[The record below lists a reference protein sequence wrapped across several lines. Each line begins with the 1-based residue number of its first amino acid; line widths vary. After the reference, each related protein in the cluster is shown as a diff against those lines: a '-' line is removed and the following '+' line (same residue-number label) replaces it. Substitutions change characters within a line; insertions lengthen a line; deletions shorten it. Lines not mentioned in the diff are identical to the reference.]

1 MTRRWPDSLPVPVGR
16 GYRLQLADTARR
28 TEFELAVRA
37 RRITTVRRDRPTLA
51 ARLTDPEF
59 AAFRAWWGDEPWSLA
74 GHSDTLAGWAATGV
88 SIDAAAAMGP
98 DEVPCDAIVEDA
110 TTGEHRV
117 QRQLDAA
124 GWATGDRAWAT
135 VSLLPLG
142 RTQARI
148 GIVGRDATYRH
159 ATVDLVARSIAGL
172 SSAVEAAVAPLGPWT
187 RLRLSAPLGSGSGAV
202 RLRIA
207 ALASGNESY
216 GGSGLPALAVAQVN
230 ARRGGL
236 AEAVFLPCAA
246 SGAALGTAGGS
257 AWFRCPVAAGG
268 GTVRREL
275 LPLGPA
281 TADPRPSLAWEV
293 SFPTEARDA

>member
-1 MTRRWPDSLPVPVGR
+1 MRRWPDSLPVPVGR
-16 GYRLQLADTARR
+16 GYRLELADTARR
-28 TEFELAVRA
+28 TQFELAVRA

-74 GHSDTLAGWAATGV
+74 GSSDNLGGWTETGIA
-88 SIDAAAAMGP
+88 IDAGAALGP
-98 DEVPCDAIVEDA
+98 DDVPCDVIAEDA
-110 TTGEHRV
+110 STGKHRV
-117 QRQLDAA
+117 QRQLAAA
-124 GWATGDRAWAT
+124 GWAAGDRAWAT

-142 RTQARI
+142 RTLARI
-148 GIVGRDATYRH
+148 GFVGRDSAFRFVD
-159 ATVDLVARSIAGL
+159 VDLAARTIVGL
-172 SSAVEAAVAPLGPWT
+172 SAGVEGAVAPFGPWT
-187 RLRLSAPLGSGSGAV
+187 RVRLSAPVGAGSGAV

-207 ALASGNESY
+207 AQDGSSASY
-216 GGSGLPALAVAQVN
+216 TGSGAPALAVAQVN

-236 AEAVFLPCAA
+236 ADAVWLPCAA

-257 AWFRCPVAAGG
+257 AWFRCPVAVGG